1 MQRESCTYNKYF
13 EFRRKSNMRTVII
26 TGGNSGLGFE
36 TAKKIAKDKDYRVI
50 LACRNPQKAE
60 EAVRKIKEETGN
72 ENILSLQLDTA
83 SLASVRQFAKDYE
96 NLNIGRIYALLLN
109 AGINGMHSGMT
120 EDGME
125 VVFQT
130 NHLGHFLL
138 ANLMLPFMDS
148 DGKIFSTSSD
158 MHDSPM
164 GKMVWEGTE
173 ALAHPSEE
181 SKQSRLRYSFSK
193 LCNLYFV
200 YELAGRLEAESS
212 GIRVN
217 AFNPGMMQTNFA
229 PVDKARAAMVKLT
242 MPKRFGDLE
251 KSSDAYAEL
260 VVNDE
265 LAATSANY
273 YDRSTTAIR
282 SSELSYNTENAKEL
296 WDASER
302 LCGLK

>member
-1 MQRESCTYNKYF
+1 MK
-13 EFRRKSNMRTVII
+13 TVII

-36 TAKKIAKDKDYRVI
+36 TAKKIAKDKEYRVI
-50 LACRNPQKAE
+50 LACRNSEKAE
-60 EAVRKIKEETGN
+60 EAVRKIKDETGN
-72 ENILSLQLDTA
+72 ENILSMRLDTA
-83 SLASVRQFAKDYE
+83 SLSSVREFAADYE
-96 NLNIGRIYALLLN
+96 KQGYGKVYALLLN
-109 AGINGMHSGMT
+109 AGINGMHTGMT

-125 VVFQT
+125 IVFQT

-138 ANLMLPFMDS
+138 ANLMLPHMEAG
-148 DGKIFSTSSD
+148 GKIFATSSD

-181 SKQSRLRYSFSK
+181 GSQSRLRYSFSK

-200 YELAGRLEAESS
+200 YELARRLETEEID
-212 GIRVN
+212 IRVN
-217 AFNPGMMQTNFA
+217 AFNPGFMQTNFA
-229 PVDKARAAMVKLT
+229 PVDKARTAMVKLT

-265 LAATSANY
+265 LAVTSANY
-273 YDRSTTAIR
+273 YDRSTTAIK

-302 LCGLK
+302 LCGIK

>member
-1 MQRESCTYNKYF
+1 
-13 EFRRKSNMRTVII
+13 MRTVII

-36 TAKKIAKDKDYRVI
+36 TAKKIAKNKDYQVI
-50 LACRNPQKAE
+50 LACRNPEKAAD
-60 EAVRKIKEETGN
+60 AVRKMKEETGN
-72 ENILSLQLDTA
+72 DAISSMTLDTA
-83 SLASVRQFAKDYE
+83 SLSSVRQFADDYAK
-96 NLNIGRIYALLLN
+96 NGPGKVYALLLN
-109 AGINGMHSGMT
+109 AGINGMHTGMT

-138 ANLMLPFMDS
+138 ANLMLPYMEP
-148 DGKIFSTSSD
+148 DGKIFATSSD

-173 ALAHPSEE
+173 ALAHPSEAGKE
-181 SKQSRLRYSFSK
+181 SRMRYSFSK

-200 YELAGRLEAESS
+200 YELARRLEAEGSC
-212 GIRVN
+212 IRVN

-229 PVDKARAAMVKLT
+229 PVDKTRAAMVKRT

-260 VVNDE
+260 VLNDT
-265 LAATSANY
+265 LAATSSNY
-273 YDRSTTAIR
+273 YDRSTKAIQ
-282 SSELSYNTENAKEL
+282 SSKLSYNAENAREL
-296 WDASER
+296 WESSER
-302 LCGLK
+302 LCGLQS

>member
-1 MQRESCTYNKYF
+1 
-13 EFRRKSNMRTVII
+13 MRTVII

-36 TAKKIAKDKDYRVI
+36 TAKKIAQNKEYRII

-60 EAVRKIKEETGN
+60 EAVRKLKEETGN
-72 ENILSLQLDTA
+72 ENILSMRLDTA
-83 SLASVRQFAKDYE
+83 SLASVRAFASDYE
-96 NLNIGRIYALLLN
+96 SQGLGGVYALLLN
-109 AGINGMHSGMT
+109 AGINGMHTGMT
-120 EDGME
+120 EDGIE
-125 VVFQT
+125 IVFQT

-138 ANLMLPFMDS
+138 ANRMLPYMEP
-148 DGKIFSTSSD
+148 DGKIFVTSSD

-164 GKMVWEGTE
+164 GNMVWEGTE

-181 SKQSRLRYSFSK
+181 GKQSRLRYSFSK

-200 YELAGRLEAESS
+200 YELARRLEAEGS

-260 VVNDE
+260 VVNDA
-265 LAATSANY
+265 LAVTSANY
-273 YDRSTTAIR
+273 YDRSTTAIK
-282 SSELSYNTENAKEL
+282 SSELSYDMENAKEL
-296 WDASER
+296 WEASER

>member
-1 MQRESCTYNKYF
+1 
-13 EFRRKSNMRTVII
+13 MRTVII

-36 TAKKIAKDKDYRVI
+36 TAKKIAKNNEYRVI
-50 LACRNPQKAE
+50 LACRNPQKAT
-60 EAVRKIKEETGN
+60 EAVDKIKEETGN
-72 ENILSLQLDTA
+72 DNVLSMRLDTA
-83 SLASVRQFAKDYE
+83 SLSSVREFAAEYE
-96 NLNIGRIYALLLN
+96 KSGIGKIYALLLN

-125 VVFQT
+125 IVFQT

-138 ANLMLPFMDS
+138 ANLLLPYMEP

-181 SKQSRLRYSFSK
+181 GKESRLRYSFSK
-193 LCNLYFV
+193 LCNLYFI
-200 YELAGRLEAESS
+200 YELARRLEAEGS
-212 GIRVN
+212 GIRAN

-229 PVDKARAAMVKLT
+229 PVDKARAKMVKMT

-265 LAATSANY
+265 LAASSANY
-273 YDRSTTAIR
+273 YDRSTTAYR
-282 SSELSYNTENAKEL
+282 KLGAVV
-296 WDASER
+296 
-302 LCGLK
+302 

>member
-1 MQRESCTYNKYF
+1 
-13 EFRRKSNMRTVII
+13 MRTVII

-36 TAKKIAKDKDYRVI
+36 TAKKIAKNKEYQVI
-50 LACRNPQKAE
+50 LACRNPEKAE
-60 EAVRKIKEETGN
+60 AAVSKIKEETGN
-72 ENILSLQLDTA
+72 ENILGMQLDTA
-83 SLASVRQFAKDYE
+83 SLASVRQFAADYE
-96 NLNIGRIYALLLN
+96 SRDLGKVYALLLN

-125 VVFQT
+125 IVFQT

-138 ANLMLPFMDS
+138 ANLMLPCMEP
-148 DGKIFSTSSD
+148 DGKIFATSSD

-173 ALAHPSEE
+173 TLAHPSEDG
-181 SKQSRLRYSFSK
+181 KASRLRYSFSK

-200 YELAGRLEAESS
+200 YELARRLEAEGS

-229 PVDKARAAMVKLT
+229 PGDKARAAMVKLT

-260 VVNDE
+260 VVNDD
-265 LAATSANY
+265 LAVTSANY
-273 YDRSTTAIR
+273 YDRSTTAIK
-282 SSELSYNTENAKEL
+282 SSELSYNMENAREL
-296 WDASER
+296 WDSSEK

>member
-1 MQRESCTYNKYF
+1 
-13 EFRRKSNMRTVII
+13 MRNVII

-36 TAKKIAKDKDYRVI
+36 TAKKIAKNNEYRVI
-50 LACRNPQKAE
+50 LACRNPEKAE
-60 EAVRKIKEETGN
+60 EAVRKIKDETGN
-72 ENILSLQLDTA
+72 ENILSMQLDTA
-83 SLASVRQFAKDYE
+83 SLTSVREFAANYE
-96 NLNIGRIYALLLN
+96 SSGLGRIYALLLN
-109 AGINGMHSGMT
+109 AGINGMHSGLT

-125 VVFQT
+125 IVFQT

-138 ANLMLPFMDS
+138 ANLLLPYVEP

-164 GKMVWEGTE
+164 GNMVWEGTE

-181 SKQSRLRYSFSK
+181 GRQSRLRYSFSK

-200 YELAGRLEAESS
+200 YELARRLEEAGS
-212 GIRVN
+212 GIHVN

-229 PVDKARAAMVKLT
+229 PVDKARAAMVKMT

-273 YDRSTTAIR
+273 YDRSTVAIR
-282 SSELSYNTENAKEL
+282 SSELSYEMQKNFGKQVKGSAV
-296 WDASER
+296 
-302 LCGLK
+302 

>member
-1 MQRESCTYNKYF
+1 
-13 EFRRKSNMRTVII
+13 MRTVII

-36 TAKKIAKDKDYRVI
+36 TAKKIAKNKEYQVI
-50 LACRNPQKAE
+50 LACRNPEKAE
-60 EAVRKIKEETGN
+60 AAVSKIKEETGN
-72 ENILSLQLDTA
+72 ENILGMQLDTA
-83 SLASVRQFAKDYE
+83 SLASVRQFAADYE
-96 NLNIGRIYALLLN
+96 SRDLGKVYALLLN

-125 VVFQT
+125 IVFQT

-138 ANLMLPFMDS
+138 ANLMLPCMEP
-148 DGKIFSTSSD
+148 DGKIFATSSD

-173 ALAHPSEE
+173 TLAHPSEDG
-181 SKQSRLRYSFSK
+181 KASRLRYSFSK

-200 YELAGRLEAESS
+200 YELARRLEAEGS

-229 PVDKARAAMVKLT
+229 PVDKARAAMVKMT

-265 LAATSANY
+265 LAVTSANY
-273 YDRSTTAIR
+273 YDRSTTAIK
-282 SSELSYNTENAKEL
+282 SSELSYDMDNAKEL
-296 WDASER
+296 WEASER

>member
-1 MQRESCTYNKYF
+1 
-13 EFRRKSNMRTVII
+13 MRTVII

>member
-1 MQRESCTYNKYF
+1 
-13 EFRRKSNMRTVII
+13 MRNVII

-36 TAKKIAKDKDYRVI
+36 TARKIAKDKEYRVI
-50 LACRNPQKAE
+50 LACRNPEKAE
-60 EAVRKIKEETGN
+60 EAVKKIKDETGN
-72 ENILSLQLDTA
+72 DNVIGMRIDTA
-83 SLASVRQFAKDYE
+83 SLETVREFAADYE
-96 NLNIGRIYALLLN
+96 SRGFGEVYALLLN
-109 AGINGMHSGMT
+109 AGINGMHTGMT

-125 VVFQT
+125 IVFQT

-138 ANLMLPFMDS
+138 ANLMLPSMAPN
-148 DGKIFSTSSD
+148 GKIFATSSD

-173 ALAHPSEE
+173 KLAHPSESERE
-181 SKQSRLRYSFSK
+181 SRMRYSFSK

-200 YELAGRLEAESS
+200 YEMARRLEADGS
-212 GIRVN
+212 GIHVN
-217 AFNPGMMQTNFA
+217 AFNPGMMLTNFA
-229 PVDKARAAMVKLT
+229 PVDKARAKMVKMT

-265 LAATSANY
+265 LAVTSANY
-273 YDRSTTAIR
+273 YDRSTEAIR
-282 SSELSYNTENAKEL
+282 SSDLSYNTENAKEL
-296 WDASER
+296 WEASEK

>member
-1 MQRESCTYNKYF
+1 
-13 EFRRKSNMRTVII
+13 MRNVIV

-36 TAKKIAKDKDYRVI
+36 TAKKIAKNKEYRVI
-50 LACRNPQKAE
+50 LACRNPEKAE
-60 EAVRKIKEETGN
+60 AAVRQIKEETGN
-72 ENILSLQLDTA
+72 ENILSMQLDTA
-83 SLASVRQFAKDYE
+83 SLDSVRSFATDYE
-96 NLNIGRIYALLLN
+96 SHGLGKIYALLLN
-109 AGINGMHSGMT
+109 AGINGMHNGMT

-125 VVFQT
+125 IVFQT

-138 ANLMLPFMDS
+138 ANLLLPHMEAN
-148 DGKIFSTSSD
+148 GKIFATSSD

-181 SKQSRLRYSFSK
+181 GKQSRLRYSFSK

-200 YELAGRLEAESS
+200 YELARRLEAEDS

-229 PVDKARAAMVKLT
+229 PVDKARAAMVKMT

-260 VVNDE
+260 VTNDE

-273 YDRSTTAIR
+273 YDRSTTAIE
-282 SSELSYNTENAKEL
+282 SSELSYNEENAKEL
-296 WDASER
+296 WDSSEK
-302 LCGLK
+302 LCGLR

>member
-1 MQRESCTYNKYF
+1 
-13 EFRRKSNMRTVII
+13 MRTVVI

-36 TAKKIAKDKDYRVI
+36 TAKKIARNKEYRVI
-50 LACRNPQKAE
+50 LACRNQEKAK
-60 EAVRKIKEETGN
+60 EAVRKIKDESGN
-72 ENILSLQLDTA
+72 ENILSMQLDTA
-83 SLASVRQFAKDYE
+83 SLSSVRRFAADYE
-96 NLNIGRIYALLLN
+96 KQDLGRIYALLLN
-109 AGINGMHSGMT
+109 AGINGMHTGMT

-125 VVFQT
+125 IVFQT

-138 ANLMLPFMDS
+138 ANLMLPCMEP
-148 DGKIFSTSSD
+148 DGKIFATSSD
-158 MHDSPM
+158 MHDSPI
-164 GKMVWEGTE
+164 GKMVWEGTD
-173 ALAHPSEE
+173 ALAHPSETGKE
-181 SKQSRLRYSFSK
+181 SRLRYSFSK

-200 YELAGRLEAESS
+200 YELTRRLEAEGS

-217 AFNPGMMQTNFA
+217 AFNPGYMKTNFA
-229 PVDKARAAMVKLT
+229 PVDKARATFVKLT

-273 YDRSTTAIR
+273 YDRSTTAIK

-296 WDASER
+296 WDVSER
-302 LCGLK
+302 LCDLKSSD

>member
-1 MQRESCTYNKYF
+1 
-13 EFRRKSNMRTVII
+13 MRTVII

-36 TAKKIAKDKDYRVI
+36 TAKKIAKDKEYRVV
-50 LACRNPQKAE
+50 LACRNPRKAE
-60 EAVRKIKEETGN
+60 EAVRKIKDETGN
-72 ENILSLQLDTA
+72 ENILSMRLDTA
-83 SLASVRQFAKDYE
+83 SLASVREFAADYE
-96 NLNIGRIYALLLN
+96 NRDLGRIYALLLN
-109 AGINGMHSGMT
+109 AGINGMYTGMT
-120 EDGME
+120 EDCME
-125 VVFQT
+125 IVFQT

-138 ANLMLPFMDS
+138 ANLMLPYMEA
-148 DGKIFSTSSD
+148 DGKIFATSSD

-164 GKMVWEGTE
+164 GKMVWAGTE
-173 ALAHPSEE
+173 ALAHPSEDGKA
-181 SKQSRLRYSFSK
+181 SPLRYSFSK

-200 YELAGRLEAESS
+200 YELAERLEAEHG
-212 GIRVN
+212 GIHVN

-265 LAATSANY
+265 LAVTSANY
-273 YDRSTTAIR
+273 YDRSTTAIK
-282 SSELSYNTENAKEL
+282 SSELSYDMDNAKEL
-296 WDASER
+296 WEASER

>member
-1 MQRESCTYNKYF
+1 M
-13 EFRRKSNMRTVII
+13 MRNVII

-36 TAKKIAKDKDYRVI
+36 TAKKIAGNKEYRVV
-50 LACRNPQKAE
+50 LACRNPEKAE
-60 EAVRKIKEETGN
+60 EAVRKIKAETGN
-72 ENILSLQLDTA
+72 DNILSMRLDTA
-83 SLASVRQFAKDYE
+83 SLTSVRKFAADYE

-109 AGINGMHSGMT
+109 AGINGMHTGLT

-125 VVFQT
+125 IVFQT

-138 ANLMLPFMDS
+138 ANLLLPYMEA

-181 SKQSRLRYSFSK
+181 GKQSRLRYSFSK

-200 YELAGRLEAESS
+200 YELSRRLEAEGS

-217 AFNPGMMQTNFA
+217 AFNPGFMQTNFA
-229 PVDKARAAMVKLT
+229 PVDKARATMVKLT

-260 VVNDE
+260 VVNDD
-265 LAATSANY
+265 LAVTSANY
-273 YDRSTTAIR
+273 YDRSTTAIK
-282 SSELSYNTENAKEL
+282 SSELSYNTDNAREL
-296 WDASER
+296 WDASEK

>member
-1 MQRESCTYNKYF
+1 
-13 EFRRKSNMRTVII
+13 MRTVII

-36 TAKKIAKDKDYRVI
+36 TAKKIAKNKEYRVI

-60 EAVRKIKEETGN
+60 EAVQKIKEETGN

-83 SLASVRQFAKDYE
+83 SLASVRKFAEDYE
-96 NLNIGRIYALLLN
+96 NSGIGSIYALLLN

-125 VVFQT
+125 IVFQT

-138 ANLMLPFMDS
+138 ANLMLPHMEPE
-148 DGKIFSTSSD
+148 GKIFATSSD

-181 SKQSRLRYSFSK
+181 GKQSRLRYSFSK

-200 YELAGRLEAESS
+200 YELARRLEEAGS
-212 GIRVN
+212 GIHVN

-229 PVDKARAAMVKLT
+229 PVDKARAAMVKMT

-265 LAATSANY
+265 LAVTSANY
-273 YDRSTTAIR
+273 YDRSTTAIK

-296 WDASER
+296 WVASER

>member
-1 MQRESCTYNKYF
+1 
-13 EFRRKSNMRTVII
+13 MRTVII

-36 TAKKIAKDKDYRVI
+36 TAKKIAKNKEYKVI

-60 EAVRKIKEETGN
+60 EAVQKIKEETGN

-83 SLASVRQFAKDYE
+83 SLASVRKFAEDYE
-96 NLNIGRIYALLLN
+96 NSGIGSIYALLLN

-125 VVFQT
+125 IVFQT

-138 ANLMLPFMDS
+138 ANLMLPCMEP

-164 GKMVWEGTE
+164 GNMVWEGTE

-181 SKQSRLRYSFSK
+181 GKQSRLRYSFSK

-200 YELAGRLEAESS
+200 YELARRLKADGS

-229 PVDKARAAMVKLT
+229 PVDKARAAMVKMT

-260 VVNDE
+260 VVNDD
-265 LAATSANY
+265 LAVTSANY
-273 YDRSTTAIR
+273 YDRSTTAIE

-296 WDASER
+296 WESSER

>member
-1 MQRESCTYNKYF
+1 
-13 EFRRKSNMRTVII
+13 MRNVII

-36 TAKKIAKDKDYRVI
+36 TAKKIAKNNEYRVI
-50 LACRNPQKAE
+50 LACRNPEKAE
-60 EAVRKIKEETGN
+60 EAVRKIKDETGN
-72 ENILSLQLDTA
+72 ENILSMQLDTA
-83 SLASVRQFAKDYE
+83 SLTSVREFAANYE
-96 NLNIGRIYALLLN
+96 SSGLGRIYALLLN
-109 AGINGMHSGMT
+109 AGINGMHSGLT

-125 VVFQT
+125 IVFQT

-138 ANLMLPFMDS
+138 ANLLLPYVEP

-164 GKMVWEGTE
+164 GNMVWEGTE

-181 SKQSRLRYSFSK
+181 GRQSRLRYSFSK

-200 YELAGRLEAESS
+200 YELARRLEEAGS
-212 GIRVN
+212 GIHVN

-229 PVDKARAAMVKLT
+229 PVDKARAAMVKMT

-273 YDRSTTAIR
+273 YDRSTVAIR
-282 SSELSYNTENAKEL
+282 SSELSYDMENAKEL
-296 WDASER
+296 WEASER

>member
-1 MQRESCTYNKYF
+1 
-13 EFRRKSNMRTVII
+13 MRTVII

-36 TAKKIAKDKDYRVI
+36 TAKKIAKNKEYRVI

-60 EAVRKIKEETGN
+60 EAVTMIKEETGN
-72 ENILSLQLDTA
+72 ENILSMRLDTA
-83 SLASVRQFAKDYE
+83 SLASVRQFAADYE
-96 NLNIGRIYALLLN
+96 SLNIGRIYALLLN

-125 VVFQT
+125 IVFQT

-138 ANLMLPFMDS
+138 ANLMMPYMEP
-148 DGKIFSTSSD
+148 DGKIFATSSD

-181 SKQSRLRYSFSK
+181 GKQSRLRYSFSK

-200 YELAGRLEAESS
+200 YELARKLEAEQSD
-212 GIRVN
+212 IRVN

-229 PVDKARAAMVKLT
+229 PVDKARAAMVKMT

-265 LAATSANY
+265 LAATSSHY
-273 YDRSTTAIR
+273 YDRSTTAIE
-282 SSELSYNTENAKEL
+282 SSELSYDMDNAKEL

>member
-1 MQRESCTYNKYF
+1 
-13 EFRRKSNMRTVII
+13 MRTVIV

-36 TAKKIAKDKDYRVI
+36 TAKKIAKNQDYKVI
-50 LACRNPQKAE
+50 LACRNPEKAR
-60 EAVRKIKEETGN
+60 EAVGKIKEETGN
-72 ENILSLQLDTA
+72 ENILSMQLDTA
-83 SLASVRQFAKDYE
+83 SLASVRKFAQDYE
-96 NLNIGRIYALLLN
+96 SGDNGRIYALLLN
-109 AGINGMHSGMT
+109 AGINGMNSGLT

-125 VVFQT
+125 IVFQT

-138 ANLMLPFMDS
+138 ANLLLPHMEA

-173 ALAHPSEE
+173 ALAHPSEDG
-181 SKQSRLRYSFSK
+181 KKSRLRYSFSK

-200 YELAGRLEAESS
+200 YELAGRLKSDGS

-217 AFNPGMMQTNFA
+217 AFNPGFMQTNFA
-229 PVDKARAAMVKLT
+229 PVDKARTAMVKMT

-265 LAATSANY
+265 LAVTSANY

-282 SSELSYNTENAKEL
+282 SSELSYNTANAKEL
-296 WDASER
+296 WEASEK
-302 LCGLK
+302 LCGI